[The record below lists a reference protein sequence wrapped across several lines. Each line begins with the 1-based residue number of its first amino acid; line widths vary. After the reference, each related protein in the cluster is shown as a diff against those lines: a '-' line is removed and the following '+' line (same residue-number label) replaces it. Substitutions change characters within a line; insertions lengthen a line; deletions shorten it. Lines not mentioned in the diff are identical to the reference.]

1 MITIDNLYK
10 TYDTGIVKVEALRE
24 VSLTVGEGEFIAV
37 MGPSGSG
44 KSTLMNILG
53 LLDRPTDG
61 AYLLDGVD
69 TRNLDEDQLAGLR
82 NQKIGFVFQNFN
94 LLPRLNSQRNVELP
108 MLYAGV
114 KNGERQ
120 ARALEALEK
129 VGLLSHRAHL
139 PNELSG
145 GQKQRVAIARAMVNR
160 PSLLL
165 ADEPTGNLD
174 SRSSFE
180 IMALF
185 QELHRQG
192 STIILVTHEPEIGR
206 HAERIVYFRDGRLV
220 KSENVDPPLDAR
232 QLLDE
237 WLEQKEDSNEV

>member
-10 TYDTGIVKVEALRE
+10 TYDTGIVKVAALKE
-24 VSLTVGEGEFIAV
+24 VNLIVGEGEFIAV

-53 LLDRPTDG
+53 LLDRPTEG
-61 AYLLDGVD
+61 TYLLDGVD
-69 TRNLDEDQLAGLR
+69 TRSLDEDQLADLR
-82 NQKIGFVFQNFN
+82 NQKIGFIFQNFN
-94 LLPRLNSQRNVELP
+94 LLPRLNTQRNVELP

-114 KNGERQ
+114 GSGERQ
-120 ARALEALEK
+120 ARALAALEQ
-129 VGLLSHRAHL
+129 VGLTSHSAHR

-145 GQKQRVAIARAMVNR
+145 GQKQRVAIARAMVNQ

-174 SRSSFE
+174 SRSSYE

-206 HAERIVYFRDGRLV
+206 HAQRIVHFRDGRLV
-220 KSENVDPPLDAR
+220 NSENVNPPLDAR
-232 QLLDE
+232 QLLKE
-237 WLEQKEDSNEV
+237 WLEEKGELE

>member
-1 MITIDNLYK
+1 MITIDNIYK

-24 VSLTVGEGEFIAV
+24 VSLTVREGEFIAV

-61 AYLLDGVD
+61 TYFLDGVD
-69 TRNLDEDQLAGLR
+69 TRQLDEDQLASLR

-114 KNGERQ
+114 NNGERQ
-120 ARALEALEK
+120 ARALAALEL
-129 VGLLSHRAHL
+129 VGLISHSAHL

-145 GQKQRVAIARAMVNR
+145 GQKQRVAIARAMVNQ
-160 PSLLL
+160 PSILL

-174 SRSSFE
+174 SRFSFE

-192 STIILVTHEPEIGR
+192 STIILVTHEPEIGH
-206 HAERIVYFRDGRLV
+206 HAERIVYFRDGCLV
-220 KSENVDPPLDAR
+220 KNENVDTPLDAR
-232 QLLDE
+232 QFLNKWMEEKGGL
-237 WLEQKEDSNEV
+237 NEV

>member
-10 TYDTGIVKVEALRE
+10 TYDTGIVKVAALKE
-24 VSLTVGEGEFIAV
+24 VNLIVGEGEFIAV

-53 LLDRPTDG
+53 LLDRPTEG
-61 AYLLDGVD
+61 TYLLDGVD
-69 TRNLDEDQLAGLR
+69 TRSLDEDQLADLR
-82 NQKIGFVFQNFN
+82 NQKIGFIFQNFN
-94 LLPRLNSQRNVELP
+94 LLPRLNTQRNVELP

-114 KNGERQ
+114 GSGERQ
-120 ARALEALEK
+120 ARALAALEQ
-129 VGLLSHRAHL
+129 VGLTSHSAHR

-145 GQKQRVAIARAMVNR
+145 GQKQRVAIARAMVNQ

-174 SRSSFE
+174 SRSSYE

-206 HAERIVYFRDGRLV
+206 HAQRIVHFRDGRLV
-220 KSENVDPPLDAR
+220 NSENVDPPLDAR
-232 QLLDE
+232 QLLKE
-237 WLEQKEDSNEV
+237 WLEEKGELE

>member
-1 MITIDNLYK
+1 
-10 TYDTGIVKVEALRE
+10 
-24 VSLTVGEGEFIAV
+24 

-53 LLDRPTDG
+53 LLDRPSAGT
-61 AYLLDGVD
+61 YLLDGVD
-69 TRNLDEDQLAGLR
+69 TRSLDEDQLAGLR
-82 NQKIGFVFQNFN
+82 NKKIGFVFQSFN
-94 LLPRLNSQRNVELP
+94 LLPRLNTLRNVELP
-108 MLYAGV
+108 MLYAGI
-114 KNGERQ
+114 GISERRD
-120 ARALEALEK
+120 RALAALEQ
-129 VGLLSHRAHL
+129 VGLASHSAHR

-145 GQKQRVAIARAMVNR
+145 GEKQRVAIARAMVNR

-174 SRSSFE
+174 SRSSYE

-206 HAERIVYFRDGRLV
+206 HAQRIVHFLDGRLV
-220 KSENVDPPLDAR
+220 KSEKVEQPLDAR
-232 QLLDE
+232 QLLKE
-237 WLEQKEDSNEV
+237 WVEQKGVLE

>member
-1 MITIDNLYK
+1 MITIDNLFK
-10 TYDTGIVKVEALRE
+10 TYDTGIVKVDALKD
-24 VSLTVGEGEFIAV
+24 VNLTVQEGEFIAV

-53 LLDRPTDG
+53 LLDRPSEG

-69 TRNLDEDQLAGLR
+69 TRNLDEDQLADLR

-94 LLPRLNSQRNVELP
+94 LLPRLNTQRNVELP
-108 MLYAGV
+108 MLYAGI
-114 KNGERQ
+114 GSSERH
-120 ARALEALEK
+120 ARALAALEQ
-129 VGLLSHRAHL
+129 VGLASHSAHR

-174 SRSSFE
+174 TRSSYE

-185 QELHRQG
+185 QDLHRQG

-206 HAERIVYFRDGRLV
+206 HAERIVYFRDGRLI
-220 KSENVDPPLDAR
+220 KSENVNPPLDAR
-232 QLLDE
+232 QLLIE
-237 WLEQKEDSNEV
+237 WLEQGGELE

>member
-114 KNGERQ
+114 KNG
-120 ARALEALEK
+120 
-129 VGLLSHRAHL
+129 
-139 PNELSG
+139 SG
-145 GQKQRVAIARAMVNR
+145 
-160 PSLLL
+160 
-165 ADEPTGNLD
+165 
-174 SRSSFE
+174 
-180 IMALF
+180 
-185 QELHRQG
+185 RQG
-192 STIILVTHEPEIGR
+192 L
-206 HAERIVYFRDGRLV
+206 
-220 KSENVDPPLDAR
+220 
-232 QLLDE
+232 
-237 WLEQKEDSNEV
+237 

>member
-1 MITIDNLYK
+1 MITIDSLFK
-10 TYDTGIVKVEALRE
+10 TYDTGIVKVDALKE
-24 VSLTVGEGEFIAV
+24 VNLVVGEGEFIAV

-53 LLDRPTDG
+53 LLDRPTEG
-61 AYLLDGVD
+61 TYLLDGVD
-69 TRNLDEDQLAGLR
+69 TRSLDEDQLADLR
-82 NQKIGFVFQNFN
+82 NQKIGFIFQNFN
-94 LLPRLNSQRNVELP
+94 LLPRLNTQRNVELP

-114 KNGERQ
+114 GSGERQ
-120 ARALEALEK
+120 ARALAALEQ
-129 VGLLSHRAHL
+129 VGLASHSAHR

-174 SRSSFE
+174 SRSSYE
-180 IMALF
+180 IMSLF
-185 QELHRQG
+185 QDLHRQG

-206 HAERIVYFRDGRLV
+206 HAQRIVHFRDGRLV
-220 KSENVDPPLDAR
+220 NSENVDSPLDAR
-232 QLLDE
+232 QLLKE
-237 WLEQKEDSNEV
+237 WLEEKGELE